1 MAKSK
6 VKPGTPHPT
15 RKGLVMGKN
24 GRYVAK
30 TTYAKQ
36 LKAAAQA
43 EKGGA
48 IVKSKGSAIVKSE
61 GGAIVKDKGSAI
73 VKDKGSAIVKSK
85 GGAITKPGS
94 SAVVKTK
101 PGVAALRRQAAAA
114 AAKATTAGGLRAAL
128 GMIIKRAGPLG
139 AGLTIADLTFNN
151 PAVLKAYQNY
161 DPKSLLKRGAG
172 GGQGNKG
179 RNKPEPPKPR
189 QMSNIPPS
197 EGTGGA
203 AEKKLKYGAHAEKP
217 AEAPKLRD
225 QTPEQREKKK
235 SAMRAAYEKAK
246 AAGNYKEAD
255 RLGREIYNRT
265 YKKTKFKS
273 GTQGVSR
280 RTDKEKAEYDKKKK
294 LKAAQRSTGQRQ
306 VNRGYA

>member
-61 GGAIVKDKGSAI
+61 GGAIVKDKGGAI
-73 VKDKGSAIVKSK
+73 VKNK
-85 GGAITKPGS
+85 GGAITKQGS

-101 PGVAALRRQAAAA
+101 PGVAALRRQAVAAA
-114 AAKATTAGGLRAAL
+114 GKATSASGLRAAL
-128 GMIIKRAGPLG
+128 GMIIKRAGPIG
-139 AGLTIADLTFNN
+139 TALTISSLFTD
-151 PAVLKAYQNY
+151 PAVQKAYQNY

-172 GGQGNKG
+172 GGQGNRG

-189 QMSNIPPS
+189 QMSNIPKD
-197 EGTGGA
+197 EGTGGK
-203 AEKKLKYGAHAEKP
+203 AEKELKYGAHAEKP

-265 YKKTKFKS
+265 YTKTKFKS
-273 GTQGVSR
+273 GTQGVRR

-294 LKAAQRSTGQRQ
+294 LKDAQRSTGQRQ